1 MLADHCSRY
10 LGYFCRL
17 FMKVISTNLGDPKVI
32 KWRGKNVQTGIYKYP
47 VNQGIYLGETDVKE
61 DAVVDRKYHGGID
74 KACYLFSADVYEGW
88 KLWFPK
94 ADWSLGMFGENL
106 TVQGLDERNVY
117 IGDQYEIGESLVE
130 VSEPRE
136 PCFKLGVRFGTQT
149 VLKQCINS
157 HSSGVYVRVLRNGQV
172 VAGDAMKLIK
182 REQNEFSLARIYWLR
197 YHAALPDVPELK
209 RAMQLDALAASAKRG
224 LGKRLVFLS

>member
-47 VNQGIYLGETDVKE
+47 VNQGIYLGETEVKE
-61 DAVVDRKYHGGID
+61 DVVVDRKYHGGID

-88 KLWFPK
+88 KLRFPK

-182 REQNEFSLARIYWLR
+182 REQNEFSLARLYWLR
-197 YHAALPDVPELK
+197 YHAALSDVPELK
-209 RAMQLDALAASAKRG
+209 RAMELECLASSAKRG
-224 LGKRLVFLS
+224 LGKRLAFLG

>member
-17 FMKVISTNLGDPKVI
+17 FMKVISTNLGAPQVI

-74 KACYLFSADVYEGW
+74 KACYLFSADVYESW
-88 KLWFPK
+88 KLRFPK

-157 HSSGVYVRVLRNGQV
+157 HSSGVYVRVLRNGKV
-172 VAGDAMKLIK
+172 VAGDAIKLIK

-197 YHAALPDVPELK
+197 YHAALSDVLELK

-224 LGKRLVFLS
+224 LGKRLVLLS

>member
-17 FMKVISTNLGDPKVI
+17 FMKVISTNLGAPQVI

-74 KACYLFSADVYEGW
+74 KACYLFSADVYESW
-88 KLWFPK
+88 KLRFPK

-157 HSSGVYVRVLRNGQV
+157 HSSGVYVRVLCNGKV
-172 VAGDAMKLIK
+172 VAGDAIKLIK

-197 YHAALPDVPELK
+197 YHAALSDVHELK
-209 RAMQLDALAASAKRG
+209 RAMQLDTLAASAKRG
-224 LGKRLVFLS
+224 LGKRLAFLS